1 MSTLDR
7 LRGIVRGRAPVPVV
21 APALSD
27 ALAGPST
34 FAQTAT
40 ADKEG
45 QDLRTVRRAGSLDP
59 AARIGAAEYAR
70 AAIVLGGAVVE
81 RSEGAVIVVDR
92 EYRSNA
98 LHGRLPIGD
107 VASVIS
113 QGTDALRVMAA
124 AWPSAQGIVDVEAGL
139 PCPPE
144 RDARRRET
152 RLLFLD
158 LETTGLFGGAGTQ
171 AFLVGCAAIEGDSI
185 RIRQFL
191 LPGFEHERAVLS
203 ELRAW
208 TKNHGAICTYN
219 GRTFDAPLI
228 ETRFM
233 FHRLPCPL
241 DGVPHLDMLHAA
253 RRLWRQRPL
262 TTGTPDPD
270 DSSCSL
276 AVLEKH
282 IAGLH
287 RIGDVPGY
295 EIPSRF
301 FRFVR
306 DGDAHPLEAV
316 LEHNRLDLIS
326 LAAVLARA
334 ITLITRGPAEAR
346 TAQEAYGLARVY
358 ERAGAHDDAE
368 AALVRTVEF
377 ASRVGG
383 EPEVHAEALRRL
395 AWLRR
400 RARRVHEAA
409 DAWRALASLPR
420 CAASLRREAKEALAI
435 HYEHRSKNLQVARQ
449 HALDLLSDL
458 DANQLRVRHRLDRL
472 ERKLARHTATLPIHD

>member
-7 LRGIVRGRAPVPVV
+7 LREIVKPRSAVPALAPELTDGTAGPKGPAPRTAGGAGNEVRG
-21 APALSD
+21 
-27 ALAGPST
+27 AGPL
-34 FAQTAT
+34 
-40 ADKEG
+40 G
-45 QDLRTVRRAGSLDP
+45 P
-59 AARIGAAEYAR
+59 AAVDAADHAR
-70 AAIVLGGAVVE
+70 AAIILGGAVVE

-92 EYRSNA
+92 EYRA
-98 LHGRLPIGD
+98 DMLHGRTPIGEMT
-107 VASVIS
+107 SVIN
-113 QGTDALRVMAA
+113 GGGDALALMAE
-124 AWPSAQGIVDVEAGL
+124 AWPSAKGIGGRV
-139 PCPPE
+139 
-144 RDARRRET
+144 
-152 RLLFLD
+152 LFID

-171 AFLVGCAAIEGDSI
+171 AFLVGCAAIDGDAI
-185 RIRQFL
+185 RVRQFL
-191 LPGFEHERAVLS
+191 MPGFEHERAVLA
-203 ELRAW
+203 ELQAW
-208 TKNHGAICTYN
+208 ATHHGALCSYN
-219 GRTFDAPLI
+219 GRTFDVPLI

-270 DSSCSL
+270 ESSCSL
-276 AVLEKH
+276 SVLEKH

-287 RIGDVPGY
+287 RVGDVPGY

-306 DGDAHPLEAV
+306 DGDARPLEAV

-334 ITLITRGPAEAR
+334 ITLITRGPDAAT

-358 ERAGAHDDAE
+358 ERAGACDNAE
-368 AALVRTVEF
+368 ASLLRTIDF
-377 ASRVGG
+377 ARRVGA
-383 EPEVHAEALRRL
+383 EPEVHGEALRRL

-400 RARRVHEAA
+400 RGRRPYDAA
-409 DAWRALASLPR
+409 DAWRELASLPR
-420 CAASLRREAKEALAI
+420 CAASLRREAREALAI

-449 HALDLLSDL
+449 HALDLLADI
-458 DANQLRVRHRLDRL
+458 DANQGRVRHRLDRL
-472 ERKLARHTATLPIHD
+472 ERKLAMCTPTLPIDVPQ

>member
-7 LRGIVRGRAPVPVV
+7 LRGIVQGRSPVPVLAPELPTTDSV
-21 APALSD
+21 RGTGTSAPAISL
-27 ALAGPST
+27 GR
-34 FAQTAT
+34 
-40 ADKEG
+40 ADN
-45 QDLRTVRRAGSLDP
+45 
-59 AARIGAAEYAR
+59 IAR
-70 AAIVLGGAVVE
+70 AAINLGGAVVE

-92 EYRSNA
+92 EYRPTS
-98 LHGRLPIGD
+98 LHGRTSIGD
-107 VASVIS
+107 IVSVIND
-113 QGTDALRVMAA
+113 GADALQVMAR
-124 AWPSAQGIVDVEAGL
+124 AWPAAEGIGG
-139 PCPPE
+139 
-144 RDARRRET
+144 

-171 AFLVGCAAIEGDSI
+171 AFLVGCAAIERDSI
-185 RIRQFL
+185 RVRQFL
-191 LPGFEHERAVLS
+191 LPGFEHERAVLG
-203 ELRAW
+203 ELQAW
-208 TKNHGAICTYN
+208 ARDYGAICTFN
-219 GRTFDAPLI
+219 GRTFDVPLI
-228 ETRFM
+228 ETRFL
-233 FHRLPCPL
+233 FHRVPCAL

-262 TTGTPDPD
+262 TIGTPDPD
-270 DSSCSL
+270 DASCSL
-276 AVLEKH
+276 SVLEKH
-282 IAGLH
+282 IVGLH

-306 DGDAHPLEAV
+306 DGDARPLEAV

-358 ERAGAHDDAE
+358 ERAGGHDDAE
-368 AALVRTVEF
+368 AALVKTIDF
-377 ASRVGG
+377 ARRVGS
-383 EPEVHAEALRRL
+383 EPEVHADALRRL

-409 DAWRALASLPR
+409 EAWRELASLPR
-420 CAASLRREAKEALAI
+420 CAAALRREAKEALAI
-435 HYEHRSKNLQVARQ
+435 HYEHRSKDLRVARQ

>member
-7 LRGIVRGRAPVPVV
+7 LRGIVKGTRPPVPTI
-21 APALSD
+21 APDAHQPSQPRSESDGFSRRLDGSTEIINAAL
-27 ALAGPST
+27 T
-34 FAQTAT
+34 
-40 ADKEG
+40 
-45 QDLRTVRRAGSLDP
+45 
-59 AARIGAAEYAR
+59 
-70 AAIVLGGAVVE
+70 LGGAVVE
-81 RSEGAVIVVDR
+81 RSEGAVIIVDR
-92 EYRSNA
+92 EYRA
-98 LHGRLPIGD
+98 DMLHGLTPIGEM
-107 VASVIS
+107 VSVIND
-113 QGTDALRVMAA
+113 GDDAMTLMAE
-124 AWPSAQGIVDVEAGL
+124 AWPSAKGIGDIPSGGTKVL
-139 PCPPE
+139 P
-144 RDARRRET
+144 
-152 RLLFLD
+152 LLFLD

-171 AFLVGCAAIEGDSI
+171 AFLVGCAAIDGDAI
-185 RIRQFL
+185 RVRQFL

-203 ELRAW
+203 EVESWA
-208 TKNHGAICTYN
+208 KSHGALVTYN
-219 GRTFDAPLI
+219 GRSFDVPLI

-233 FHRLPCPL
+233 FHRVPCPL
-241 DGVPHLDMLHAA
+241 DGVPHLDMLHAS

-262 TTGTPDPD
+262 ATGTPDPD

-276 AVLEKH
+276 SVLEKH

-287 RIGDVPGY
+287 RVGDLPGY

-306 DGDAHPLEAV
+306 DGDARPLEAV

-334 ITLITRGPAEAR
+334 ITLITRGPGEAR

-358 ERAGAHDDAE
+358 ERAGARDNAE
-368 AALVRTVEF
+368 ASLLRTIDF
-377 ASRVGG
+377 ARRVGA

-400 RARRVHEAA
+400 RARRVHDAA
-409 DAWRALASLPR
+409 EAWRELASLPR

-449 HALDLLSDL
+449 HALELLSDL
-458 DANQLRVRHRLDRL
+458 HPTAQSPRGGDPGLDANQVRVRHRLDRL
-472 ERKLARHTATLPIHD
+472 ERKLARYTATLPIHD

>member
-7 LRGIVRGRAPVPVV
+7 LRGIVQGTRPPAVPVLSPEFTSQHAVPGSGSFLPAV
-21 APALSD
+21 ARSAKVGD
-27 ALAGPST
+27 AS
-34 FAQTAT
+34 
-40 ADKEG
+40 
-45 QDLRTVRRAGSLDP
+45 
-59 AARIGAAEYAR
+59 EYTR
-70 AAIVLGGAVVE
+70 AALVLGGAVVE

-92 EYRSNA
+92 EYRSHS
-98 LHGRLPIGD
+98 LHGRMLIGD
-107 VASVIS
+107 IVSVIND
-113 QGTDALRVMAA
+113 GADAMQLMAQ
-124 AWPSAQGIVDVEAGL
+124 AWPAAKGIAQAASGTKV
-139 PCPPE
+139 PP
-144 RDARRRET
+144 
-152 RLLFLD
+152 LLFLD

-171 AFLVGCAAIEGDSI
+171 AFLVGCAAIDGESI
-185 RIRQFL
+185 RVRQFL
-191 LPGFEHERAVLS
+191 LPGFEHERAVLG
-203 ELRAW
+203 ELQAW
-208 TKNHGAICTYN
+208 AKDHGALCTYN
-219 GRTFDAPLI
+219 GRTFDVPLI

-233 FHRLPCPL
+233 FHRVPCPL

-262 TTGTPDPD
+262 TTGAPDPD

-282 IAGLH
+282 LAGVH

-306 DGDAHPLEAV
+306 DGDARPLEAV

-326 LAAVLARA
+326 LAVVLARA
-334 ITLITRGPAEAR
+334 IALVTRGPAEAR

-358 ERAGAHDDAE
+358 ERAGARDNAE
-368 AALVRTVEF
+368 AALLRTIDF
-377 ASRVGG
+377 ARRVGG

-395 AWLRR
+395 AWVRR

-409 DAWRALASLPR
+409 EAWRELASLPR

-435 HYEHRSKNLQVARQ
+435 HYEHRSKNLQAARQ
-449 HALDLLSDL
+449 HALDLLSDV
-458 DANQLRVRHRLDRL
+458 DANQVRVRHRLDRL
-472 ERKLARHTATLPIHD
+472 DRKLARSTATLPIHD

>member
-7 LRGIVRGRAPVPVV
+7 LRGIVQGRSSVPVV
-21 APALSD
+21 APE
-27 ALAGPST
+27 LAGGTEVPP
-34 FAQTAT
+34 
-40 ADKEG
+40 
-45 QDLRTVRRAGSLDP
+45 LRTNADAIVKPALRAKADHT
-59 AARIGAAEYAR
+59 AR
-70 AAIVLGGAVVE
+70 ADDIERAALILGGAVVE

-92 EYRSNA
+92 EYRA
-98 LHGRLPIGD
+98 GMRHGRTPIGEI
-107 VASVIS
+107 AAVIND
-113 QGTDALRVMAA
+113 GIDAMKLMAE
-124 AWPSAQGIVDVEAGL
+124 AWPSAKGIGDA
-139 PCPPE
+139 PPGG
-144 RDARRRET
+144 T
-152 RLLFLD
+152 QVPPLLFLD

-171 AFLVGCAAIEGDSI
+171 AFLVGCAAIDGDSI
-185 RIRQFL
+185 RVRQFL
-191 LPGFEHERAVLS
+191 LPGFEHERAVLNEVQS
-203 ELRAW
+203 W
-208 TKNHGAICTYN
+208 SKTHGALVTYN
-219 GRTFDAPLI
+219 GRSFDVPLI

-241 DGVPHLDMLHAA
+241 DGVPHLDMLHAS

-287 RIGDVPGY
+287 RVGDVPGY

-306 DGDAHPLEAV
+306 DGDARPLEAV

-334 ITLITRGPAEAR
+334 ITLVTRGPGEAR
-346 TAQEAYGLARVY
+346 SAQEAYGLARVY
-358 ERAGAHDDAE
+358 ERAGAHDNAE
-368 AALVRTVEF
+368 ASLLRTIDF
-377 ASRVGG
+377 ARRVGA

-400 RARRVHEAA
+400 RARRIHEAA
-409 DAWRALASLPR
+409 EAWRELASLPR
-420 CAASLRREAKEALAI
+420 CAASLRREAREALAI
-435 HYEHRSKNLQVARQ
+435 HHEHRSKNLQAARQ
-449 HALDLLSDL
+449 HALELLSDV
-458 DANQLRVRHRLDRL
+458 DANQVRVRYRLDRL
-472 ERKLARHTATLPIHD
+472 ERKIARYTATLPLHD